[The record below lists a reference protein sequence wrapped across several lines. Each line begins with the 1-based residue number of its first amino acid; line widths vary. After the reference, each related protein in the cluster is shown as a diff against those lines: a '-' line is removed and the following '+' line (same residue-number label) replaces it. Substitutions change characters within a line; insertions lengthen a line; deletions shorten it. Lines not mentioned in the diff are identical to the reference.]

1 MNGREAGC
9 CLVSLLKPIPTARP
23 SEQHGECDDHAR
35 NFNCTYYAGCLDH
48 AVAEGWDNWT
58 CRLCPLLHG
67 TGLKPRAGDF
77 AHDRR
82 RGMD

>member
-1 MNGREAGC
+1 
-9 CLVSLLKPIPTARP
+9 VSLLKPIAQAQP
-23 SEQHGECDDHAR
+23 SEIRGVHPDDER
-35 NFNCTYYAGCLDH
+35 NIFCLHYAGCLDH

-58 CRLCPLLHG
+58 CRRCPLLHG
-67 TGLKPRAGDF
+67 AGHKPRAKDF